1 MLLTDTYN
9 LDKAI
14 PPLVPKLIKEQQAKL
29 IDKAIDKVF
38 LQIQAEGK
46 RNLLSKKEFVQQ
58 VKILY
63 EENQTIKDYIIE
75 KLNSLPMN
83 MVTNLATPK
92 TNQYKHITNHV
103 NSPLQI
109 LNPLYENIANKQDI
123 KSNLLANILSE
134 KISQKLF
141 DKGDNRGED
150 FYMINQM
157 LKPIVSEYSK
167 ENPDNINNFLEP
179 KNLEKL
185 ASNIASTLNSKSKYT
200 WAGAITG
207 GIYLPKEIFNE
218 QLKDNF
224 KNEFENINKLNVLKE
239 AQSIVSNLNSKIN
252 IVGSKTNALSITPIS
267 NNKKKE
273 EIHR

>member
-1 MLLTDTYN
+1 MY
-9 LDKAI
+9 
-14 PPLVPKLIKEQQAKL
+14 LV
-29 IDKAIDKVF
+29 
-38 LQIQAEGK
+38 
-46 RNLLSKKEFVQQ
+46 KKIFAQQ
-58 VKILY
+58 VKRLY

-83 MVTNLATPK
+83 MVTNLATPR

-109 LNPLYENIANKQDI
+109 LNPLYENIANKQNI

-185 ASNIASTLNSKSKYT
+185 ASNIASTLYSKSKYT
-200 WAGAITG
+200 GVGTITG

-224 KNEFENINKLNVLKE
+224 KNIFTAVTNSIKDIKLKNFNKTVKR
-239 AQSIVSNLNSKIN
+239 
-252 IVGSKTNALSITPIS
+252 TLSYTDA
-267 NNKKKE
+267 E
-273 EIHR
+273 RH